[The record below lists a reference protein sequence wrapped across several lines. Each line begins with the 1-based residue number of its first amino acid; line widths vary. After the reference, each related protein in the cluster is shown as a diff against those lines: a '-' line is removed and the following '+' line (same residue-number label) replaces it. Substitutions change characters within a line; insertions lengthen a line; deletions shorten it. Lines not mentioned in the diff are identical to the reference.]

1 MVLFLPLNA
10 SFPTEMQEE
19 EEGEEGEG
27 GQAGADLVRGSGQ
40 GKSPGGGEGPFRPGQ
55 TGSSRIPGLSVEPD
69 PALCGAAGS
78 WPLEVHNLSRR

>member
-27 GQAGADLVRGSGQ
+27 
-40 GKSPGGGEGPFRPGQ
+40 EG
-55 TGSSRIPGLSVEPD
+55 L
-69 PALCGAAGS
+69 
-78 WPLEVHNLSRR
+78 